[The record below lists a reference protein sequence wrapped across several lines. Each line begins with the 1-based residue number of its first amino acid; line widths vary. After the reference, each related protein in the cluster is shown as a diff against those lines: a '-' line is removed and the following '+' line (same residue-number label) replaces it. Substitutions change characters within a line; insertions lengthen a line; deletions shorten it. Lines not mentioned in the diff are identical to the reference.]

1 MKIPSKQVPA
11 VTKAERA
18 AMNQQKP
25 FLIWLTGLSASGK
38 STLAQA
44 IERALF
50 IRNHRTY
57 LLDGDL
63 VRQGLN
69 HDLGYDDQS
78 RKENIRRIAEVAKLM
93 VDAGLIVITAFISPF
108 RADREMVRNLFKS
121 DEFIEIHLAADL
133 ATCEARDPKGLYAK
147 VRKGEIKDFTGL
159 DSPYEGPID
168 PEIRLD
174 SGIQTVPDE
183 LEKVIRYMLEHG
195 YLKR

>member
-25 FLIWLTGLSASGK
+25 FVIWLTGLSASGK
-38 STLAQA
+38 STLAEA
-44 IERALF
+44 IEHALF
-50 IRNHRTY
+50 KRNHRTY
-57 LLDGDL
+57 LLDGDF

-121 DEFIEIHLAADL
+121 DEFIEIHLATDL

-147 VRKGEIKDFTGL
+147 ARKGEIKDFTGL
-159 DSPYEGPID
+159 DSPYEAPID

-195 YLKR
+195 YIER

>member
-1 MKIPSKQVPA
+1 
-11 VTKAERA
+11 
-18 AMNQQKP
+18 
-25 FLIWLTGLSASGK
+25 
-38 STLAQA
+38 
-44 IERALF
+44 
-50 IRNHRTY
+50 
-57 LLDGDL
+57 
-63 VRQGLN
+63 
-69 HDLGYDDQS
+69 
-78 RKENIRRIAEVAKLM
+78 LM

-147 VRKGEIKDFTGL
+147 ARKGEIKDFTGL